1 MGVWESGSMVIVRC
15 LGVLEFSNLNFNER
29 KKVLEKFWGTQ
40 SD

>member
-1 MGVWESGSMVIVRC
+1 MCKCADVFG
-15 LGVLEFSNLNFNER
+15 FSNLKFNER